1 MVRWWD
7 GVWSG
12 EVVMMALRVE
22 ESGACGFRESWGVVC
37 GMCGVLR
44 VVWGCGVGGGMAAV
58 KRALCGV
65 WCGVWRF
72 VCVDSHGGG
81 G

>member
-1 MVRWWD
+1 
-7 GVWSG
+7 
-12 EVVMMALRVE
+12 MMALRVE
-22 ESGACGFRESWGVVC
+22 ESEAVFFRESRGARC

-44 VVWGCGVGGGMAAV
+44 VVLGCGEGGGMAAV

-72 VCVDSHGGG
+72 VCC
-81 G
+81 